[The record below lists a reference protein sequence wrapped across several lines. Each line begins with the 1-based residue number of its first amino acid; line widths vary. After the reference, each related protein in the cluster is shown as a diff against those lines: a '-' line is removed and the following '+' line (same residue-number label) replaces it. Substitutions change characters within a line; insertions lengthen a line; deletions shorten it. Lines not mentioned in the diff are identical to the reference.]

1 MCTVSLIRPQSER
14 EPRIRV
20 VVNRDERRT
29 RPAAL
34 PPIVVH
40 AGDRRATL
48 PIDPVGPGSWVSVN
62 DAGIALAL
70 LNGVGPG
77 APTAKVTP
85 RSRGEIISQLIG
97 CSSLRA
103 VGTRLNALDL
113 RVYRPWRLIAATTTD
128 FLDIHSDAVAA
139 DLEPKPLPSV
149 FVATSSSLLPS
160 EAIRLR
166 TALFEEMVTEPNP
179 EAQDAFHRHQW
190 RDRPHLSVRMERPE
204 ARTVSRTII
213 ELNCRNARLR
223 YVAVA

>member
-1 MCTVSLIRPQSER
+1 M
-14 EPRIRV
+14 
-20 VVNRDERRT
+20 
-29 RPAAL
+29 A
-34 PPIVVH
+34 
-40 AGDRRATL
+40 
-48 PIDPVGPGSWVSVN
+48 VN

-77 APTAKVTP
+77 APTAKVTL
-85 RSRGEIISQLIG
+85 RSRGEIISQLLG

-128 FLDIHSDAVAA
+128 FMDVRSDSVAA

-160 EAIRLR
+160 EAVRLR
-166 TALFEEMVTEPNP
+166 TALFEEMVAKPNP
-179 EAQDAFHRHQW
+179 KAQDAFHRHQW
-190 RDRPHLSVRMERPE
+190 RDGPHLSVRMERPE

-213 ELNCRNARLR
+213 ELNCHNARLG
-223 YVAVA
+223 YSAVA